1 MRKGN
6 DKQTYELQLW
16 LSHSM
21 QTAFFLYNR
30 EFTQPQQRWQREH
43 RLREGEEEHC
53 RAKTCACVLQSAKLY
68 KETTR
73 ITSNKALCLCQHH
86 SMNVNSFKSLNEI
99 SRRKG

>member
-53 RAKTCACVLQSAKLY
+53 RGKDLHMCFAIC
-68 KETTR
+68 
-73 ITSNKALCLCQHH
+73 
-86 SMNVNSFKSLNEI
+86 
-99 SRRKG
+99 

>member
-53 RAKTCACVLQSAKLY
+53 S
-68 KETTR
+68 
-73 ITSNKALCLCQHH
+73 
-86 SMNVNSFKSLNEI
+86 SFL
-99 SRRKG
+99 